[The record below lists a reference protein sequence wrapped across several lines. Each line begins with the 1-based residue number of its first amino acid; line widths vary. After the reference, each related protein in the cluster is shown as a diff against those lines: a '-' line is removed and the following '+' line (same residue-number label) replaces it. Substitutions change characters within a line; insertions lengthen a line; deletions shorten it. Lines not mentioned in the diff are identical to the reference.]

1 MRVFDKSFL
10 SDLDNQAVNN
20 LRKRS
25 HLNLHS
31 DFNEKI
37 QRLFISLAEG
47 SFVEPHYHKLPHQW
61 EMFVVIDGLLEVVFY
76 SPDGDVLKTLLVG
89 PRTDCCALEI
99 HPFDIHSVRCLSKK
113 ALMLEIKEGP
123 FQVETAKVMVDFNT
137 SN

>member
-1 MRVFDKSFL
+1 MRIFDKSFL
-10 SDLDNQAVNN
+10 SDIDNQAVNN
-20 LRKRS
+20 SRKRA

-37 QRLFISLAEG
+37 QRLFISLTEG
-47 SFVEPHYHKLPHQW
+47 SFVEPHYHEFPHQW

-76 SPDGDVLKTLLVG
+76 SPKGDVLKTVLVG
-89 PRTDCCALEI
+89 PGMDCCALEI

-123 FQVETAKVMVDFNT
+123 FQVETAKVMVDFTTTN
-137 SN
+137 